1 MQKEAVIH
9 IHVSLDLL
17 MVNYLIKPLTLG
29 DSRCQ
34 GSILSLE
41 KNTFLRK
48 KECWTLVHEIVSNRK
63 PLLVATSREDQAHAE
78 KV

>member
-1 MQKEAVIH
+1 MQKEVVIQ

-17 MVNYLIKPLTLG
+17 MVNCLIKPLTVG

-41 KNTFLRK
+41 KNTFLCK
-48 KECWTLVHEIVSNRK
+48 SECWTLVHEIVSNRK
-63 PLLVATSREDQAHAE
+63 PLLVATSSEDQEHVE

>member
-1 MQKEAVIH
+1 MQKEIVIG

-17 MVNYLIKPLTLG
+17 MVNCLIKPLTVG

-41 KNTFLRK
+41 KNTFLHKR
-48 KECWTLVHEIVSNRK
+48 ECWTLVHEIVSNRK
-63 PLLVATSREDQAHAE
+63 PLLVATSREDLAHAE